1 MFFLSPSENNILEE
15 GMSLLSPG
23 EVIQFAVNIEEN
35 GQHFYRS
42 FAEKLKSD
50 DEKKIFNYL
59 ADEEAK
65 HIQIFK
71 AMLKKIEKFEP
82 ATSYPDEYF
91 GYLKAYSDTLIF
103 TKDKLEKEVAKITS
117 GKEAADF
124 GIRRELDSILY
135 YQEAKSFVPKKE
147 KSIIDNV
154 ISEERKHFMRL
165 TQLKKDL

>member
-1 MFFLSPSENNILEE
+1 
-15 GMSLLSPG
+15 MSLLSSS
-23 EVIQFAVNIEEN
+23 EVVQFAVNIEEN
-35 GQHFYRS
+35 GRYFYRS

-50 DEKKIFNYL
+50 AERDVFNYL
-59 ADEEAK
+59 ADAEEK
-65 HIQIFK
+65 HIRIFSE
-71 AMLKKIEKFEP
+71 MLKSIEKFEP

-103 TKDKLEKEVAKITS
+103 TKDELELEVAKITS

-135 YQEAKSFVPKKE
+135 YQEIKSYVPEKE
-147 KSIIDNV
+147 HSIIDDV
-154 ISEERKHFMRL
+154 ISQERMHFMKL